1 MKGLD
6 LRRKSLQRSFVC
18 DPELTERKKFISSL
32 SLSHSL
38 SFSVSTTA
46 NEAAILSNMKTPG
59 DTGKFSHTTT
69 TTTDRFNLTL
79 DCCIRKSKRL
89 KRILVSFEL
98 FVVLGEFLSA
108 YASR

>member
-32 SLSHSL
+32 SLSLSNSL

-59 DTGKFSHTTT
+59 DTGKFPHTT
-69 TTTDRFNLTL
+69 TTTDRYNPTL
-79 DCCIRKSKRL
+79 DNC
-89 KRILVSFEL
+89 
-98 FVVLGEFLSA
+98 
-108 YASR
+108 

>member
-18 DPELTERKKFISSL
+18 YPELTERKKYISSL

-69 TTTDRFNLTL
+69 TTTDRFNPTL
-79 DCCIRKSKRL
+79 DYCNKQVKMPETYFR
-89 KRILVSFEL
+89 V
-98 FVVLGEFLSA
+98 FVVLGEFNSG
-108 YASR
+108 YAAR

>member
-32 SLSHSL
+32 SLSLLFLTHSL

-69 TTTDRFNLTL
+69 TTGRFNPTL

-98 FVVLGEFLSA
+98 F
-108 YASR
+108 

>member
-32 SLSHSL
+32 SLSSLSHSL

-69 TTTDRFNLTL
+69 TTGRFNPTL
-79 DCCIRKSKRL
+79 D
-89 KRILVSFEL
+89 
-98 FVVLGEFLSA
+98 
-108 YASR
+108 